1 MMEPIIGSNDKR
13 AKTGMPDVRKPLTS
27 KQDIPHMFLNQL
39 MHPNS
44 FKNAETLKVSLKSEH
59 ILTLCDL
66 AE

>member
-1 MMEPIIGSNDKR
+1 
-13 AKTGMPDVRKPLTS
+13 
-27 KQDIPHMFLNQL
+27 MFLNQL

-59 ILTLCDL
+59 IMTLCDL